1 VGLELDK
8 QGHPRHIKIEA
19 VESVDGKTIEEMST
33 RDIQPEAEI
42 HTDGLNAYNK
52 LEAAGFQHQAT
63 NFSPH
68 ENPDHL
74 HCLHTIISN
83 LKAFIGG
90 TYHGL
95 GKKYLQR
102 YFDEFCYRF
111 NRRMYEKQLFGRLLF
126 ACSKASSMTHRDIVN
141 YL

>member
-1 VGLELDK
+1 
-8 QGHPRHIKIEA
+8 
-19 VESVDGKTIEEMST
+19 VDGKNIERMAI
-33 RDIQPEAEI
+33 RDIQPGAEI
-42 HTDGLNAYNK
+42 HTDGLSAYKK
-52 LEAAGFQHQAT
+52 LGGAGFQLQAT
-63 NFSPH
+63 NFSPK

-74 HCLHTIISN
+74 HWLHTIISN

-102 YFDEFCYRF
+102 YLDEFCYRF

-126 ACSKASSMTHRDIVN
+126 ACSKAVSMTYEDIVN
-141 YL
+141 CL